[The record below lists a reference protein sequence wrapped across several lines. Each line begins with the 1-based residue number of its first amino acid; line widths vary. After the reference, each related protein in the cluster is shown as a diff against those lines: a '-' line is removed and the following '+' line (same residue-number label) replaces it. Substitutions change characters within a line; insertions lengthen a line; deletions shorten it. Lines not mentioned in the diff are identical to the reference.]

1 VVFVRCSNAARFTAS
16 LLVRGHVF
24 STISHLASSTVVKLA
39 LRAPRTGRLRVRI
52 RAIGA
57 GGASARMITIRAP
70 RH

>member
-1 VVFVRCSNAARFTAS
+1 VVFVRCSNARAFTAS

-24 STISHLASSTVVKLA
+24 STVSRHGSARVVKLA

-52 RAIGA
+52 RAVDA
-57 GGASARMITIRAP
+57 GGGSARVITIQAP